1 MRPGWSSTSRADGIT
16 PRASSWPAGST
27 CGTLPHGSATA
38 AAARPRCG
46 TTPTRFPEVDRRAA
60 AYLAQLTAGSAT
72 QSGWSSRFARLA
84 SASSSQSQVTM
95 RAARASACLT
105 WEASSVDVRW
115 RPPLSVAIVTDLVTR
130 SLASWYTTVA
140 IHIRFG
146 PLATLVPAS
155 APALRGLPR
164 VPPSLMLRNG
174 SNPTMARPGQ
184 GGV

>member
-1 MRPGWSSTSRADGIT
+1 
-16 PRASSWPAGST
+16 
-27 CGTLPHGSATA
+27 
-38 AAARPRCG
+38 
-46 TTPTRFPEVDRRAA
+46 
-60 AYLAQLTAGSAT
+60 
-72 QSGWSSRFARLA
+72 
-84 SASSSQSQVTM
+84 
-95 RAARASACLT
+95 
-105 WEASSVDVRW
+105 
-115 RPPLSVAIVTDLVTR
+115 VAIVTDLVTR
-130 SLASWYTTVA
+130 SLASWYPTVA